1 MNLEEKNNIA
11 KLQRKGL
18 GYRRIANELNLSPNT
33 VKSYLKKT
41 VRKYLMFYLRK
52 ACKANGS

>member
-18 GYRRIANELNLSPNT
+18 GYLRIANELNLSPNT
-33 VKSYLKKT
+33 VKSYLKKLSENT
-41 VRKYLMFYLRK
+41 
-52 ACKANGS
+52 

>member
-18 GYRRIANELNLSPNT
+18 GYRRIANELNLLPNT
-33 VKSYLKKT
+33 VKSYLKKLSENT
-41 VRKYLMFYLRK
+41 HVLPAESL
-52 ACKANGS
+52 